1 MKNRGFTLLEVLIAT
16 IILTV
21 GVVALVWAFSVGM
34 FASTE
39 TEDVELALGIAQA
52 KLEAIYG
59 ATGGVA
65 DEVLHDVANDGF
77 IGDIYTDKNFQVKV
91 ETDDD
96 NPEQV
101 DVTVYWDTKGG
112 QTSITIT
119 TLVTDY

>member
-1 MKNRGFTLLEVLIAT
+1 M
-16 IILTV
+16 
-21 GVVALVWAFSVGM
+21 LVWAFSVGM

>member
-21 GVVALVWAFSVGM
+21 GVVVLVWAFSVGM

-119 TLVTDY
+119 TLVADY

>member
-21 GVVALVWAFSVGM
+21 GVVVLVWAFSVGM